1 VSAANKMIELLA
13 HPTGASQA
21 DFSRDYDVLDPQILS
36 RYDATIMN
44 STAHLAIP
52 DDGKEGGAAR
62 LCQEGSRRG
71 GDPRR
76 HRHV

>member
-1 VSAANKMIELLA
+1 MPVASKMMELLA
-13 HPTGASQA
+13 RRTGAFKA